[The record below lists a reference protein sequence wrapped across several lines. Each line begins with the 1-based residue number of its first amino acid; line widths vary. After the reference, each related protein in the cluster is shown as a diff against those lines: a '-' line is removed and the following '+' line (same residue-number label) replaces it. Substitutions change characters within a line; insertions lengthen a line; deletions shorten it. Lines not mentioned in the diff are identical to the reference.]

1 MLLETVNL
9 SKKYGKKFAVD
20 NVNIHIEKGT
30 IYGLIGPNGAGKTT
44 IMKMITG
51 FASPTSGSIVFED
64 GEFDP
69 SRIGVLIEA
78 PGLYDNLTAFE
89 NMKVKAI
96 ALGLYNPE
104 KIKEILEF
112 VGLEPASRKKTKA
125 FSLGMKQRLGIAL
138 AIIGNPEFLVLDE
151 PINGLDPQGISEM
164 RNLFIRLKEERG
176 MSILISSHILEELGK
191 VADRFG
197 VINHGHMI
205 CEVSAEELKDKCDSK
220 VEIQTHNPQ
229 GASVVLENMGI
240 IKYSIISDDT
250 IYVFEGL
257 DRTEEMITNL
267 VRSDVF
273 ISSCRIVGISIE
285 DYYLDLIG
293 KDGANK

>member
-138 AIIGNPEFLVLDE
+138 AIIGNSEFLVLDE
-151 PINGLDPQGISEM
+151 PINGLDPQGISEL
-164 RNLFIRLKEERG
+164 RTLFIRLKEERG

-197 VINHGHMI
+197 VINFGHMI

-220 VEIQTHNPQ
+220 VEIITGNPQ
-229 GASVVLENMGI
+229 GASVVLEKMGI
-240 IKYSIISDDT
+240 IKYSIISDNT
-250 IYVFEGL
+250 IHVFEGL

-267 VRSDVF
+267 VRSDVL

>member
-9 SKKYGKKFAVD
+9 SKKYGKKYAVD

-51 FASPTSGSIVFED
+51 FASPTGGTIVFED
-64 GEFDP
+64 GDFDP

-151 PINGLDPQGISEM
+151 PINGLDPQGISEL

-197 VINHGHMI
+197 VINFGHMI

-220 VEIQTHNPQ
+220 VEIITGNPQ
-229 GASVVLENMGI
+229 GASVVLEKMGI
-240 IKYSIISDDT
+240 IKYSIISDNT

-267 VRSDVF
+267 VRSDVL

>member
-9 SKKYGKKFAVD
+9 TKKYGKKLAVD

-51 FASPTSGSIVFED
+51 FASPTGGSM
-64 GEFDP
+64 EFGAGSYDP
-69 SRIGVLIEA
+69 SRMGVLIEA

-89 NMKVKAI
+89 NMKIKAI

-104 KIKEILEF
+104 KIKELLEF
-112 VGLEPASRKKTKA
+112 VGLSSESRKKTKA
-125 FSLGMKQRLGIAL
+125 YSLGMKQRLGIAL
-138 AIIGNPEFLVLDE
+138 ALIGNPEFLILDE

-164 RNLFIRLKEERG
+164 RNLFQKLKFERG

-197 VINHGHMI
+197 VINKGHMI
-205 CEVSAEELKDKCDSK
+205 CEVSAEELRENCDSK
-220 VEIQTHNPQ
+220 VEIKTKNPQ
-229 GASVVLENMGI
+229 SACVVLEGMGI
-240 IKYSIISDDT
+240 VKYSIISDDT
-250 IYVFEGL
+250 LYVFEGL

-267 VRSDVF
+267 VRSDVA
-273 ISSCRIVGISIE
+273 ISSCRNVGVSIE
-285 DYYLDLIG
+285 EYYLDLIR
-293 KDGANK
+293 KDGVNK

>member
-9 SKKYGKKFAVD
+9 SKKYGKKYAVD

-51 FASPTSGSIVFED
+51 FASPTGGTIVFED
-64 GEFDP
+64 GDFDP

-89 NMKVKAI
+89 NMKIKAI

-112 VGLEPASRKKTKA
+112 VGLSPESRKKTKA

-151 PINGLDPQGISEM
+151 PINGLDPQGISEL

-197 VINHGHMI
+197 VINFGHMI

>member
-64 GEFDP
+64 GAFDP

-151 PINGLDPQGISEM
+151 PINGLDPQGISEL
-164 RNLFIRLKEERG
+164 RTLFIRLKEERG

-197 VINHGHMI
+197 VINFGHMI

-220 VEIQTHNPQ
+220 VEIITANPQ
-229 GASVVLENMGI
+229 GASVVLEKMGI
-240 IKYSIISDDT
+240 IKYSIISDNT
-250 IYVFEGL
+250 IHVFEGL

-267 VRSDVF
+267 VRSDVL

>member
-9 SKKYGKKFAVD
+9 SKKYGKKYAVD

-151 PINGLDPQGISEM
+151 PINGLDPQGISEL

-197 VINHGHMI
+197 VINFGHMI

-220 VEIQTHNPQ
+220 VEIITGNPQ
-229 GASVVLENMGI
+229 GASVVLEKMGI
-240 IKYSIISDDT
+240 IKYSIISDNT

-267 VRSDVF
+267 VRSDVL